1 MAKYAVDVVDA
12 GVVDTLAVFD
22 TRLEA
27 ERFLKAVKDYHESI
41 KQPINVRIRE
51 VKEPVPMDILIL
63 SIIGLIVL
71 VPAIMAIGMGVK
83 RG

>member
-1 MAKYAVDVVDA
+1 MTKYAVDVVDA
-12 GVVDTLAVFD
+12 GAVDTLAVFD

-51 VKEPVPMDILIL
+51 VKEPVPIDILIL

>member
-1 MAKYAVDVVDA
+1 MTKYAVDVIDA
-12 GVVDTLAVFD
+12 GVTDTLAVFD
-22 TRLEA
+22 TRFEA

-41 KQPINVRIRE
+41 KQPINVKIRE
-51 VKEPVPMDILIL
+51 VKEPVPMDILVI

-71 VPAIMAIGMGVK
+71 VPALIAVGMGAK

>member
-27 ERFLKAVKDYHESI
+27 ERFLKAVKDYHEGI

>member
-1 MAKYAVDVVDA
+1 MTKYAVDVVDA
-12 GVVDTLAVFD
+12 GAVDTLAVFD
-22 TRLEA
+22 TRFEA

>member
-1 MAKYAVDVVDA
+1 MTKYAVDVIDA
-12 GVVDTLAVFD
+12 GAVDTLAVFD

-71 VPAIMAIGMGVK
+71 VPAIMAVGMGVK